1 LGHQYKDLRVS
12 LETIENT
19 TTFKINTK
27 VDTDEKVA
35 ELSDEIK
42 QYLLENNLIS
52 STDEIIEQTIT

>member
-1 LGHQYKDLRVS
+1 M
-12 LETIENT
+12 
-19 TTFKINTK
+19 FKINTK

-35 ELSDEIK
+35 ELSEQIK

>member
-1 LGHQYKDLRVS
+1 LENQYEVLKVS
-12 LETIENT
+12 LETVEDT
-19 TTFKINTK
+19 TMFKINTK

-35 ELSDEIK
+35 ELSEQIK

>member
-1 LGHQYKDLRVS
+1 
-12 LETIENT
+12 LETVEDT
-19 TTFKINTK
+19 TMFKINTK

-35 ELSDEIK
+35 ELSEQIK